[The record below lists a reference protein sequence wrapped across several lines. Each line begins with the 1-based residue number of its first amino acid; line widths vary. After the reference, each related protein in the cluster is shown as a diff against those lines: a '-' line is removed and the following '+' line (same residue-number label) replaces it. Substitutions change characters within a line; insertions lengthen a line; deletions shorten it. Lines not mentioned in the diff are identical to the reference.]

1 MKKENKKQL
10 EEELLELKRKQEW
23 NDESGHRYNLLQEK
37 LLEKLNF
44 SVEQKL
50 ELLLIIYSYVR
61 IKKIKENEYIFE
73 TPIRGGWSSKHFET
87 ISAGIEYLL
96 KKN

>member
-10 EEELLELKRKQEW
+10 EEKLLELERKQEW
-23 NDESGHRYNLLQEK
+23 NNEREQRYNLLQER
-37 LLEKLNF
+37 LLEKLNL
-44 SVEQKL
+44 SIEQKL

-61 IKKIKENEYIFE
+61 MRKIKENEYLFE

-87 ISAGIEYLL
+87 ILAGIEYLL